1 MARGIH
7 LEAISTD
14 RSLDFNVYLFNV
26 QPNVKFDYATGR
38 STIDRTMKVPEP

>member
-14 RSLDFNVYLFNV
+14 RTLNFNVYLFNV
-26 QPNVKFDYATGR
+26 QPGIQFDYATGR
-38 STIDRTMKVPEP
+38 SHVDQTMKVPEP